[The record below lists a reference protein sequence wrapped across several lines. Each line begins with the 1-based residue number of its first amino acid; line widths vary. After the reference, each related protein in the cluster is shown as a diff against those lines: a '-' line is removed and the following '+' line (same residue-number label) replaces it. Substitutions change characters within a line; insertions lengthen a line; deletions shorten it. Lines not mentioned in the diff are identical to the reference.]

1 MHSTRVVYATMT
13 RHSKKLAEAIA
24 QTLNVRAENIKKN
37 PILQDVDLLFIVGG
51 IYGGASK
58 PELVEFVKRLDSGEI
73 RRAVLV
79 TSSATKKQGQKTIRA
94 LLVDKGI
101 EVLGETMCQG
111 SFLFMSFGHPNQVDV
126 DEVVRYA
133 NKVAEK
139 VGVTI

>member
-1 MHSTRVVYATMT
+1 MT

-37 PILQDVDLLFIVGG
+37 PILQDVDLLFVVGG
-51 IYGGASK
+51 IYGGESK
-58 PELVEFVKRLDSGEI
+58 PELVEFVKRLDSSEI
-73 RRAVLV
+73 KRAVLV

-101 EVLGETMCQG
+101 EVLGETICQG

>member
-1 MHSTRVVYATMT
+1 
-13 RHSKKLAEAIA
+13 
-24 QTLNVRAENIKKN
+24 
-37 PILQDVDLLFIVGG
+37 
-51 IYGGASK
+51 
-58 PELVEFVKRLDSGEI
+58 GEI